1 MRGGLA
7 MLAWINIISY
17 PWRLRELYEDMGYI
31 KEKEERKGW
40 EGAGG
45 EEKQEEGKG
54 GREEGEMKK
63 KEKDEHRNDCRV
75 AGSKDKLDLRV
86 QPSRIYQKKQ
96 TWKYF
101 SARRTTLQNINSNR
115 LIVSFFSL
123 MNSVVE
129 KIHLDGTVKR
139 KWCPL
144 FDWGCVNF
152 VKVILNE
159 ALKLRRKCVTKGP
172 TCKKR
177 LESTKMATWGLFIT
191 IAIDWNL
198 SIKSDIQQPL
208 RCASCTFCLQL
219 TFYLNLDLIWCSMN
233 AFSRPVNRSSSFIR
247 GNWPHLT

>member
-54 GREEGEMKK
+54 GREEGEMKN

-96 TWKYF
+96 TWNYF
-101 SARRTTLQNINSNR
+101 SAKRTTLQNINSNR
-115 LIVSFFSL
+115 LTVSFFSL

-144 FDWGCVNF
+144 FHWSCVNF

-159 ALKLRRKCVTKGP
+159 ALKSRRKCVSEAQLVRKARINQNGN
-172 TCKKR
+172 
-177 LESTKMATWGLFIT
+177 LEAYS
-191 IAIDWNL
+191 
-198 SIKSDIQQPL
+198 
-208 RCASCTFCLQL
+208 LQ
-219 TFYLNLDLIWCSMN
+219 
-233 AFSRPVNRSSSFIR
+233 
-247 GNWPHLT
+247 